1 MKQHLK
7 ILLPFF
13 LFFIA
18 LIFFVSNNFF
28 FWDTINLVSAPAHFF
43 YKSNFT
49 SLILPTEI
57 DTGHIPTLGYYIALV
72 WKVFGKNLVV
82 SHLAMLPFV
91 LGIVFQVFLLVK
103 HFVSSPNFLVWAMM
117 LILSD
122 ATLLSQMVLI
132 SPDIVLLFFFLLGLN
147 AIISQKRNFLLL
159 ALFGLF
165 LISMRGIVAAF
176 ALFLIDLVLTNK
188 RTNFISTF
196 ILKLNSF
203 SGEKIISLSYTRN
216 KIVTIFRKFIW
227 LRYIKIAIVYFLPFL
242 LFVAFHFYHYIKT
255 GWFWTYPD
263 SAWEI
268 GRAKNNFGGLF
279 YNAGIFV
286 WRLVDFGRVFI
297 VVSLAILLLKFRK
310 QLFENS
316 KTKHLLLI
324 FCIVGIVLSIPFLYY
339 KTLTGHRY
347 ALPFILIIS
356 LITAY
361 LISHL
366 PHSDKLKKI
375 VFVVLIFGSL
385 SGNFWVY
392 PDKIAQGW
400 DSTLGHI
407 PYYSLQQKMNS
418 YLNENQITFS
428 EVGTAFPMLG
438 KHSVIF
444 VNNDTRS
451 FKPKEVGK
459 DTYILYSNVNNDF
472 SDAELSKLTTE
483 YKLVYELKSSTV

>member
-7 ILLPFF
+7 ILFPFF
-13 LFFIA
+13 LFFFA

-28 FWDTINLVSAPAHFF
+28 FWDTIHLVSAPAHFF
-43 YKSNFT
+43 YENNFKT
-49 SLILPTEI
+49 LILPAEI

-82 SHLAMLPFV
+82 AHLAMLPFV

-103 HFVSSPNFLVWAMM
+103 HFVSSPNFVVWAMM

-122 ATLLSQMVLI
+122 ATLLSQMILI

-165 LISMRGIVAAF
+165 LISMRGIVVAF
-176 ALFLIDLVLTNK
+176 ALFLIDFVLTYK

-196 ILKLNSF
+196 I
-203 SGEKIISLSYTRN
+203 
-216 KIVTIFRKFIW
+216 
-227 LRYIKIAIVYFLPFL
+227 KIAKIYFLPFL
-242 LFVAFHFYHYIKT
+242 LFVAFHSYHYIKT

-263 SAWEI
+263 SAWDI
-268 GRAKNNFGGLF
+268 GRAKNNIGGLF
-279 YNAGIFV
+279 YNTGIFM

-310 QLFENS
+310 QFFENS
-316 KTKHLLLI
+316 KIKHLLLI
-324 FCIVGIVLSIPFLYY
+324 FCIVGTILSIPFLYY

-347 ALPFILIIS
+347 VLPFILIIS

-366 PHSDKLKKI
+366 SHSDKLKKF

-392 PDKIAQGW
+392 PNKIAQGW

-407 PYYSLQQKMNS
+407 PFYSLQQKMNT
-418 YLNENQITFS
+418 YLDKNQITFS

-438 KHSVIF
+438 EHSVIF
-444 VNNDTRS
+444 VNNDIRS

-472 SDAELSKLTTE
+472 SDSELNRLSNQYIIEKKITSPTIYLCLFKL
-483 YKLVYELKSSTV
+483 KK

>member
-7 ILLPFF
+7 ILFPFF
-13 LFFIA
+13 LFFFA
-18 LIFFVSNNFF
+18 LIIFVSNNFF

-49 SLILPTEI
+49 SLILPAEI
-57 DTGHIPTLGYYIALV
+57 DTGHIPTLGYYIAFV

-103 HFVSSPNFLVWAMM
+103 HFVSSPNFVVWAMM

-122 ATLLSQMVLI
+122 ATLLSQMVLV

-147 AIISQKRNFLLL
+147 AIISQKRNFLLV

-165 LISMRGIVAAF
+165 LISMRGIVVAF
-176 ALFLIDLVLTNK
+176 ALFLIDIVLTYK
-188 RTNFISTF
+188 KTNFILTS
-196 ILKLNSF
+196 
-203 SGEKIISLSYTRN
+203 
-216 KIVTIFRKFIW
+216 
-227 LRYIKIAIVYFLPFL
+227 IKIAKTYMLPFL
-242 LFVAFHFYHYIKT
+242 LFVAFHTYHYIKT

-286 WRLVDFGRVFI
+286 WRLVDFGRAFI
-297 VVSLAILLLKFRK
+297 VISLAILLLKFRK
-310 QLFENS
+310 QLFENK
-316 KTKHLLLI
+316 KTKSLLFI

-347 ALPFILIIS
+347 VLPFILIIS

-366 PHSDKLKKI
+366 PYSDKLKKI
-375 VFVVLIFGSL
+375 VFVVLIVGSL

-392 PDKIAQGW
+392 PDKVAQGW

-418 YLNENQITFS
+418 YLDENQITFS

-444 VNNDTRS
+444 VTNDTRS

-472 SDAELSKLTTE
+472 SDTELNRLSNHYIIEKKITSPTIFICLFKL
-483 YKLVYELKSSTV
+483 KK